1 MPRYVTSFT
10 YSVGSWARL
19 VNTPGDQTVA
29 VQRVLEALG
38 GDLDCLYWLLGTEDD
53 GVLVVDLPDTV
64 SAEAWETVIKKT
76 GAFKSVETHELL
88 TQEQLRHTLALAKD
102 AAHAYEVPGQAD

>member
-1 MPRYVTSFT
+1 MPKYITNFT

-38 GDLDCLYWLLGTEDD
+38 GSLGALYWLLGTADD
-53 GVLVVDLPDTV
+53 GVLVVDLPDTI

-88 TQEQLRHTLALAKD
+88 SQQQLRETLALARD
-102 AAHAYEVPGQAD
+102 AAHTYEVPGQAN